1 MEQLFAGLP
10 CSIIVDDL
18 LVGGRTKEEHDSNL
32 KAVIDRAREVN
43 LHLNP
48 AKCKIGLRSVAYVGH
63 VFTSHGLQPDP
74 EKVSA
79 VTNMPPPDNVSA
91 LQRFLGMVTYLSKF
105 VPQLSELAGPLREL
119 THDNV
124 AWCWLEQHK
133 IAFNQIK
140 DKLANSPTLRYFD
153 VNKPVTLTCDASK
166 FGLGAA
172 CLQDGAPVAYA
183 SRTMKEH
190 EQRYAQIEKELLAVC
205 FAYTKFH
212 DFIYGKDIIVE
223 TITSR

>member
-1 MEQLFAGLP
+1 
-10 CSIIVDDL
+10 
-18 LVGGRTKEEHDSNL
+18 
-32 KAVIDRAREVN
+32 
-43 LHLNP
+43 
-48 AKCKIGLRSVAYVGH
+48 
-63 VFTSHGLQPDP
+63 
-74 EKVSA
+74 
-79 VTNMPPPDNVSA
+79 MPPPDNVSA

-105 VPQLSELAGPLREL
+105 VPQLSELTGPLREL

-183 SRTMKEH
+183 SRTMKDH

-205 FAYTKFH
+205 FACTKFH
-212 DFIYGKDIIVE
+212 DYIYGKDIVVE
-223 TITSR
+223 TDHQPLVTIVKKAITQRPSTPATYAFAVTEI